1 MNLKRIEAY
10 GFKSFADRMTL
21 TFNSGVTCIVGPN
34 GCGKSNVSDA
44 IRWVLGE
51 QSSKNLRGKSMQD
64 VIFSGT
70 QSRKAM
76 GYCEVVLV
84 FDNTN
89 RTYAI
94 DVDEITITR
103 KLYRSGES
111 EYFINKDKCR
121 LKDIVDLFRDTG
133 IGKDGYSV
141 VGQGRVDSF
150 LNAKP
155 EDRRSIFEEAAG
167 ISKYREKRKEAER
180 KLERSEDYLLRVLDK
195 IEVYEKQIAPLEK
208 QSKDTLRARDLRS
221 RLKNIEVNNFIYLSN
236 HTSEEKAKL
245 SEQLEDANKK
255 IATNV
260 RQRDVIGLKFQAN
273 ADELRNMETLGVELN
288 QRKVD
293 LSVAISDLNGEKKV
307 LSERYKNMKNDLDT
321 CERDIKEKSAAVL
334 NFSASIESSNSEK
347 QNVMKEFFESKNTEN
362 TLKEELEKLNKSV
375 EDQKRE
381 IDTANTMLLSSADML
396 GEING
401 GIIKLKTEIDN
412 ITATSANIKVEK
424 EDKQRELQE
433 NAKRLSDISKE
444 VAEVTADRNEKADI
458 KKELDGKYTDRLTFL
473 EDNQDKQAELRDTI
487 AKLKAKLD
495 TLNNFKNQ
503 YGGMEDCVRY
513 LVNHSDP
520 NVKNRIHGVLG
531 NMISVAPQYATSVEI
546 SLGASISNIVVET
559 REDAA
564 FLIDTLKKSNIK
576 GRVTILPIEAMRPR
590 PLEDRYMEALD
601 EVGCIGIAADL
612 VKYDRKYRRVIE
624 NLLGRVVVTEDTYTA
639 NRLASKYSNG
649 FRIVT
654 LDGELYA
661 NNGSISGGSR
671 DKGGAHMLSMDSD
684 ISECK
689 NQLEK
694 LLKSYEI
701 ISSEVEEGKKEMRD
715 MESASGV
722 LQNIIQKLEKE
733 LGVMEQRKLNY
744 LDSCQKLEDE
754 IAKITA
760 VMKENDKEIAF
771 KKDLYDIEKNK
782 GSDTSTKRTGA
793 DELRLALRKE
803 LEDRENARNK
813 ANKHFT
819 EMQFKV
825 NSLERKLDDIE
836 KSISTNNQTIKRLDT
851 EILET
856 RSRYTILSAEFD
868 RITKEIERMNVD
880 DANNEEL
887 TKLQNLIN
895 ENQERRIKLN
905 NEQEY
910 FRKEEQKY
918 ADILGALK
926 AKQGRLEVSIE
937 KIDSELNAITERVKE
952 EYELDYES
960 ALEFKDE
967 EFDNTKA
974 AERSKVIKRELASLG
989 EINER
994 AVEDLAVMSTEY
1006 IELKKNYEDVT
1017 AGKADLEATIKD
1029 LTKKMEENFT
1039 DSFEK
1044 IKVNFAEVFT
1054 ELFGG
1059 GVGKL
1064 DLEITKGQSVLDAG
1078 IDISAEPPG
1087 KKLKNIDL
1095 LSGGEK
1101 ALTAIAIIFAII
1113 KLHPMPFCVLDEV
1126 DAPLDE
1132 TNANRYAKYLRKFS
1146 KNTQFIIVT
1155 HRKPTMELAD
1165 DLYGITMQEKG
1176 VSKFFEAN
1184 MTDALKYVSAGG

>member
-10 GFKSFADRMTL
+10 GFKSFADRMVL
-21 TFNSGVTCIVGPN
+21 DFNSGVTCIVGPN

-70 QSRKAM
+70 QSRRAM
-76 GYCEVVLV
+76 GYCEVCLV
-84 FDNTN
+84 FDNTT

-111 EYFINKDKCR
+111 EYFINKEKSR

-150 LNAKP
+150 INAKP
-155 EDRRSIFEEAAG
+155 EDRRAIFEEAAG
-167 ISKYREKRKEAER
+167 ISKYREKRREAER
-180 KLERSEDYLLRVLDK
+180 KLSRSEDYLLRVLDK
-195 IEVYEKQIAPLEK
+195 IEVYEKQMAPLEK
-208 QSKDTLRARDLRS
+208 QSKDTLKARDLRAQ
-221 RLKNIEVNNFIYLSN
+221 LKNIEVNNFIYLSN

-245 SEQLEDANKK
+245 TEQLDDANKR
-255 IATNV
+255 IAANL
-260 RQRDVIGLKFQAN
+260 RQRDETGLKFQAN
-273 ADELRNMETLGVELN
+273 ADELRYMENLGVELN

-293 LSVAISDLNGEKKV
+293 LSVAISDLNGEKKL
-307 LSERYKNMKNDLDT
+307 LSERYKNSKDDLDT
-321 CERDIKEKSAAVL
+321 FAREIKEKSSAIT
-334 NFSASIESSNSEK
+334 NFTASIESSNLEK
-347 QNVMKEFFESKNTEN
+347 QKVMKDFFEAKNAEN
-362 TLKEELEKLNKSV
+362 VLKDELEQLTKSV
-375 EDQKRE
+375 DDQKKE
-381 IDTANTMLLSSADML
+381 IDTANSMLLNSADML

-412 ITATSANIKVEK
+412 LEAAAKNYKIDK
-424 EDKQRELQE
+424 EDKTRELQE
-433 NAKRLSDISKE
+433 NSKRLRDIEKE
-444 VAEVTADRNEKADI
+444 VDTITADRNEKADI
-458 KKELDGKYTDRLTFL
+458 KKDLDGKYTERFALL

-487 AKLKAKLD
+487 AKIKAKLD
-495 TLNNFKNQ
+495 TLSNFKNQ
-503 YGGMEDCVRY
+503 YGGMDDCVRF
-513 LVNHSDP
+513 LVNHPDP
-520 NVKNRIHGVLG
+520 SVKSKIHGVLG
-531 NMISVAPQYATSVEI
+531 NMITVSPQYATCVEVA
-546 SLGASISNIVVET
+546 LGASINNIVVET
-559 REDAA
+559 RADASM
-564 FLIDTLKKSNIK
+564 LIDTLKKSGVK

-590 PLEDRYMEALD
+590 PLEDRFMEALD
-601 EVGCIGIAADL
+601 ENGCVGIAADL
-612 VKYDRKYRRVIE
+612 VKYDRRYRQVIE

-639 NRLASKYSNG
+639 NRLAGRYSNG

-671 DKGGAHMLSMDSD
+671 NKGTHLLSMDSD
-684 ISECK
+684 IAECK

-694 LLKSYEI
+694 MAKAF
-701 ISSEVEEGKKEMRD
+701 EVITNEVDEGKKEMRD
-715 MESASGV
+715 LESASGV
-722 LQNIIQKLEKE
+722 LQSIIQKLDKD
-733 LGVMEQRKLNY
+733 LGVMEQRKVYSFDL
-744 LDSCQKLEDE
+744 CQKLENE
-754 IAKITA
+754 ISKLNTTSQEVA
-760 VMKENDKEIAF
+760 KEITL
-771 KKDLYDIEKNK
+771 KKNLYEIEFSK
-782 GSDTSTKRTGA
+782 GSDTSTKRTGV
-793 DELRLALRKE
+793 DELRSSLTKE
-803 LEDRENARNK
+803 LESREIARNK
-813 ANKHFT
+813 KNKSFT

-825 NSLERKLDDIE
+825 NNLERKLDDIE
-836 KSISTNNQTIKRLDT
+836 RSIVTNNQTIKRLDT

-856 RSRYTILSAEFD
+856 RSKHAILSAEFD
-868 RITKEIERMNVD
+868 RITKEIERMSVD

-887 TKLQNLIN
+887 TKLQKLIN
-895 ENQERRIKLN
+895 ENQEKRVKVN

-910 FRKEEQKY
+910 LRKEEQKY

-926 AKQGRLEVSIE
+926 SKQGRLEVSIE
-937 KIDSELNAITERVKE
+937 KIDSELSAITERVRE
-952 EYELDYES
+952 EYGLDYES
-960 ALEFKDE
+960 AQEYKDDD
-967 EFDNTKA
+967 FDNIKA
-974 AERSKVIKRELASLG
+974 VDRSKVIRRELVSLG

-994 AVEDLAVMSTEY
+994 AVEDLATISSEY
-1006 IELKKNYEDVT
+1006 VELKKNYEDVA
-1017 AGKADLEATIKD
+1017 AGKGDLEETIKG
-1029 LTKKMEENFT
+1029 LTSKMEENFSE
-1039 DSFEK
+1039 SFEK
-1044 IKVNFAEVFT
+1044 IKVNFSEVFT

-1059 GVGKL
+1059 GIGKL
-1064 DLEITKGQSVLDAG
+1064 DLDKDRGQSILEAG
-1078 IDISAEPPG
+1078 IEISAEPPG
-1087 KKLKNIDL
+1087 KKLKNLDL

-1146 KNTQFIIVT
+1146 KDTQFIIVT
-1155 HRKPTMELAD
+1155 HRKPTMELSD

-1184 MTDALKYVSAGG
+1184 MTDALQYVKTEG